1 MDAIDEFRAR
11 TAPFLT
17 DWRSIDVRIVAFVWK
32 DKWVAEGLRAVLLH
46 DDPAEVPA
54 QTDLPGGNGLMV
66 VNEVWAA
73 DRLGDLLLGIERGEV
88 GVGAETVLVGRADRE
103 KVSPFSSLWHSW
115 DDRDRALSSFGMD
128 WMTFSISCSQDH
140 SRTSEESR
148 AVDAI
153 VRSAEPP
160 WDGLEE
166 LKRGFLGSRRFPGT
180 RNQAFVEVLAPVEVR
195 IVSAE
200 LKGGRLRA
208 AIDMHPRLEPG
219 RLGAW
224 VLARTR
230 DGATHRIPV
239 QRPRVGPLDVPV
251 PLDTSRA
258 TVVVLYRGADVDRA
272 VAVPPEAAH
281 RVAIYDH
288 LMKGGVAKLEERLR
302 ESKGTALERPVAWLL
317 HLLGFPTGHYGTESE
332 APDLVAFSP
341 DGPFLVAECTSG
353 ETDLTAKLT
362 KLAMRAKRL
371 QEIAGGREAIP
382 VLVASFSRT
391 LMNKTDLDKAAT
403 DRVAVVTS
411 EEIVQLLELA
421 RTGAE
426 LSETLAYVRGLIPPS
441 M

>member
-1 MDAIDEFRAR
+1 MDAINEFRVR
-11 TAPFLT
+11 TAAFMS
-17 DWRSIDVRIVAFVWK
+17 DWRSIDVRIVAFVWR

-46 DDPAEVPA
+46 DDPSEFPAE
-54 QTDLPGGNGLMV
+54 TDLPRGNGLMV

-73 DRLGDLLLGIERGEV
+73 GRLDDLLSGIERGEIVV
-88 GVGAETVLVGRADRE
+88 GVETVLVGRADRE
-103 KVSPFSSLWHSW
+103 KVSPFTSLWHSW

-128 WMTFSISCSQDH
+128 WMTFSISYSQDH

-153 VRSAEPP
+153 VRSATPS
-160 WDGLEE
+160 WDGVEE

-195 IVSAE
+195 IASAE
-200 LKGGRLRA
+200 LKGGMLHA
-208 AIDMHPRLEPG
+208 AIDMHPRLDPG

-224 VLARTR
+224 VLAKTR

-239 QRPRVGPLDVPV
+239 PGPRVGPLDVPV
-251 PLDTSRA
+251 PPDTSRA
-258 TVVVLYRGADVDRA
+258 TVIVLYRGADVDRA

-288 LMKGGVAKLEERLR
+288 LMKGGVANLEERLR
-302 ESKGTALERPVAWLL
+302 QAKGTALERPVAWLF

-341 DGPFLVAECTSG
+341 DGPFLVVECTSG

-371 QEIAGGREAIP
+371 QETAGGREAIP
-382 VLVASFSRT
+382 VLVASFSRA
-391 LMNKTDLDKAAT
+391 LMNKTDLDKAST
-403 DRVAVVTS
+403 DRVAVVTL
-411 EEIVQLLELA
+411 EESLQLLDLA
-421 RTGAE
+421 KTGAE
-426 LSETLAYVRGLIPPS
+426 LSETLGYIRGFVPPG